1 MLFLAHLNPC
11 MHRKIINKNR
21 STVISDSKNSTCPT
35 IVWFRQDLRL
45 ADNPA
50 LSAACEKG
58 DIIPVYILDDINSED
73 WAMGGA
79 SRWWLHH
86 ALESLNKSLGSKL
99 NIFHGDPLPIL
110 TQLVEQTSADSI
122 VWNRCYEPWRINR
135 DGNIKLA
142 LKALGVKVESF
153 NGSLL
158 WEPWQ
163 VLKKD
168 QTPYKVFTPYYRR
181 GCLSQTPPRRPL
193 AIPSNINT
201 RELSKNTLPLSAL
214 KLLPS
219 IPWDTQMQARWDI
232 SETAAQDR
240 LDDFVMAELQ
250 DYREGRNFPDKA
262 NVSRLSAYLHF
273 GQISTNTAWHRAS
286 DAGALVNNEESI
298 DTFLSELGWRE
309 FSHYL
314 LYHFPKLPRVNLQAR
329 FDVFPWAANTEDDLK
344 AWQQGRTGYPLVDA
358 GMRELYTT
366 GYMHN
371 RVRMVVGS
379 FIVKNLLIH
388 WHRGEEWFWDC
399 LVDADLAANSASWQ
413 WIAGCGADAAPF
425 FRIFNPITQS
435 ERFDQQGEYIRRYV
449 PELAEMPAKYIHAP
463 WLAPAEILSAAGVTI
478 GTNYPAPIV
487 DIKESRERALAA
499 FKLTKLDPL

>member
-1 MLFLAHLNPC
+1 M
-11 MHRKIINKNR
+11 
-21 STVISDSKNSTCPT
+21 
-35 IVWFRQDLRL
+35 VWFRQDLRL

-50 LSAACEKG
+50 LHAACATGEVL
-58 DIIPVYILDDINSED
+58 PVYIVDDYNSGE

-86 ALESLNKSLGSKL
+86 ALESLNKSLQGKL
-99 NIFHGDPLPIL
+99 NMFCGDPLPIL
-110 TQLVEQTSADSI
+110 SRLAEQYSASRV
-122 VWNRCYEPWRINR
+122 VWNRCYEPWRIAR
-135 DGNIKLA
+135 DSKIKTA
-142 LKALGVKVESF
+142 LQALGTEVESF
-153 NGSLL
+153 NGALL

-168 QTPYKVFTPYYRR
+168 SSPYKVFTPYYRR
-181 GCLSQTPPRRPL
+181 GCLSSSTPRRPL
-193 AIPSNINT
+193 EVPANIQIPQ
-201 RELSKNTLPLSAL
+201 LSHESLSL
-214 KLLPS
+214 DRLDLLPK
-219 IPWDTQMQARWDI
+219 IPWDKDMRAIWQI
-232 SETAAQDR
+232 NENAALER
-240 LDDFVMAELQ
+240 LDTFVMSELEG
-250 DYREGRNFPDKA
+250 YRDGRNYPDKA
-262 NVSRLSAYLHF
+262 HVSRLSAYLHF
-273 GQISTNTAWHRAS
+273 GQISPNTAWHRVS
-286 DAGALVNNEESI
+286 DAAPIINNEASI

-314 LYHFPKLPRVNLQAR
+314 LYHFPQLPKQNLQGR
-329 FDVFPWAANTEDDLK
+329 FDVFPWSVDTDGHLQ

-358 GMRELYTT
+358 GMRELYST

-379 FIVKNLLIH
+379 FLVKNLLIH

-435 ERFDQQGEYIRRYV
+435 EKFDKQGEYIRRYV
-449 PELAEMPAKYIHAP
+449 PELAALPAKYIHAP
-463 WLAPAEILSAAGVTI
+463 WLAPADILASANVVI
-478 GTNYPAPIV
+478 GANYPAPIV

-499 FKLTKLDPL
+499 FKFTKVEAPN

>member
-1 MLFLAHLNPC
+1 VQH
-11 MHRKIINKNR
+11 NKR
-21 STVISDSKNSTCPT
+21 SAAISDSYQNPV

-50 LSAACEKG
+50 LSAACAKG
-58 DIIPVYILDDINSED
+58 DIIPVYILDDHNSGE

-79 SRWWLHH
+79 SRWWLHQ
-86 ALESLNKSLGSKL
+86 ALESLNLSLQGKL
-99 NIFHGDPLPIL
+99 NIFSGDPLLIL
-110 TQLVEQTSADSI
+110 PQLAQQNSASSV
-122 VWNRCYEPWRINR
+122 VWNRCYEPWRIAR
-135 DGNIKLA
+135 DGK
-142 LKALGVKVESF
+142 LKAVLKDQGTEVESY

-168 QTPYKVFTPYYRR
+168 GTPYKVFTPYYRR
-181 GCLSQTPPRRPL
+181 GCLSAVQPRKPL
-193 AIPSNINT
+193 AMPDHIKS
-201 RELSKNTLPLSAL
+201 LPLCADSMVL
-214 KLLPS
+214 DDLQLMPT
-219 IPWDTQMQARWDI
+219 IPWDTQMKAHWDI

-240 LDDFVMAELQ
+240 LDEFVMDELE
-250 DYREGRNFPDKA
+250 DYREGRNFPNKA

-286 DAGALVNNEESI
+286 DAAALIDNESSI

-314 LYHFPKLPRVNLQAR
+314 LYHFPQLPKDNLQSR
-329 FDVFPWAANTEDDLK
+329 FDIFPWAANTDADLR
-344 AWQQGRTGYPLVDA
+344 AWQRGRTGYPLVDA
-358 GMRELYTT
+358 GMRELYST

-379 FIVKNLLIH
+379 FLVKNLLIH

-425 FRIFNPITQS
+425 FRIFNPVTQS
-435 ERFDQQGEYIRRYV
+435 EKFDKQGDYIRRYV
-449 PELAEMPAKYIHAP
+449 PELADMPAKYIHAP
-463 WLAPAEILSAAGVTI
+463 WLAPAEVLVAAGVEI
-478 GTNYPAPIV
+478 GTDYPAPIM

-499 FKLTKLDPL
+499 FALTKNTV